1 MFSEYDVIRL
11 KRDKPMRGLPAGVTG
26 TILLIYPQPPLPPAY
41 EVEFTDGEGNTV
53 ALLTLQE
60 DGIEKVVIS

>member
-1 MFSEYDVIRL
+1 MFGEYDVIRL
-11 KRDKPMRGLPAGVTG
+11 KRDKPMSDLLAGATG

-41 EVEFTDGEGNTV
+41 EVEFTDGKGNTV

-60 DGIEKVVIS
+60 DEIEKVGV